1 MCAHC
6 TFQYLKGSIG
16 CESNVVNTH
25 ITKVLSYQFFF
36 LLEPPMLNNNTA
48 YDTYDGTNK
57 VHNLLELTVII
68 RRALLLRSLR
78 ETFRNII
85 NLLVTRIIP
94 NAIPGLIVFVVLPRV
109 FHFDPIFS
117 IDPQQM
123 VLKYGHKI
131 SAKYHGVLLLL
142 YSIISVLDMLLRG
155 LTVFAVQYVFWFI
168 FQRKPSRGDTG
179 PRRPSGPSKGR
190 RRLK

>member
-1 MCAHC
+1 
-6 TFQYLKGSIG
+6 
-16 CESNVVNTH
+16 
-25 ITKVLSYQFFF
+25 
-36 LLEPPMLNNNTA
+36 MLNNNAA
-48 YDTYDGTNK
+48 YDPYDETNK
-57 VHNLLELTVII
+57 VRNLLELVVII

-94 NAIPGLIVFVVLPRV
+94 NAIPGLIAFVVLPRV
-109 FHFDPIFS
+109 FHFAPIFS

-131 SAKYHGVLLLL
+131 STKYHGIFLLL
-142 YSIISVLDMLLRG
+142 YSIIGVLDMLFRG
-155 LTVFAVQYVFWFI
+155 LMVFAVQYVFWFI

-179 PRRPSGPSKGR
+179 PRRPRGPSKGR
-190 RRLK
+190 SRLK